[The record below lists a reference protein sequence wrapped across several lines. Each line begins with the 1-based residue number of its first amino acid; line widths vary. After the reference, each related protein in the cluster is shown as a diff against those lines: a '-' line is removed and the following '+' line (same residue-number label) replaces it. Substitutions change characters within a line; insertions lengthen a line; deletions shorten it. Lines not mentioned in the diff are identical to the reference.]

1 MVCYLHIHL
10 FAHLIASPLMKFGG
24 KICDQA
30 QGYRNIFGA
39 RLSQT

>member
-1 MVCYLHIHL
+1 
-10 FAHLIASPLMKFGG
+10 MKFGG